1 MNSRYFPKI
10 ECFSFGEFVD
20 EFSFGRKCSKAYC
33 AILSNFFPFFNSDR
47 IASQNLKT
55 FGIFQSLTAKRVLLP
70 IEIS

>member
-20 EFSFGRKCSKAYC
+20 EFSFGRKCSKAYY

-55 FGIFQSLTAKRVLLP
+55 
-70 IEIS
+70 